1 MINSVTKAL
10 HILTELS
17 NGENEPVTVKMLS
30 DKLDINRTTCQH
42 IIKTLEE
49 NGYAERVSH
58 HDGYILGPEVYF
70 LSRFGKY
77 AENTISVCRPVL
89 RWLYRESGYP
99 VVLSTIKNDKKFIIE
114 YFDDEHQVFGNRENI
129 RYDDIYRTATG
140 RAILAN
146 MNRDDIYN
154 IFQKYGVPEK
164 NMWEEVTSYE
174 ALIRELSKIGR
185 KDVVITR
192 HSFEN
197 PDKMSIGYG
206 CAIYKKS
213 TCIGAVGI
221 ALSMAKNEYAVF
233 NEEEQRIISHLHKAV
248 SEITRRMNYS

>member
-58 HDGYILGPEVYF
+58 HDGYILGPEAYF

-99 VVLSTIKNDKKFIIE
+99 VVLSTIKNDKKIIIE
-114 YFDDEHQVFGNRENI
+114 YFDVVHQVFGNRENI

-146 MNRDDIYN
+146 MNRDEIYN

>member
-1 MINSVTKAL
+1 MINSVEKAL
-10 HILTELS
+10 KILTELS
-17 NGENEPVTVKMLS
+17 NNENEPVTVKNMS
-30 DKLDINRTTCQH
+30 EKLELNRSTCSH

-49 NGYAERVSH
+49 NGFAERISH
-58 HDGYILGPEVYF
+58 HDGYVLGPEAYF
-70 LSRFGKY
+70 LTRFGKY
-77 AENTISVCRPVL
+77 AENTIAICRPVL
-89 RWLYRESGYP
+89 KWLYKKSGYP
-99 VVLSTIKNDKKFIIE
+99 VILATIKNEKKFIIDT
-114 YFDDEHQVFGNRENI
+114 YDDENKIFRNRQNI

-140 RAILAN
+140 RAILAG
-146 MNRDDIYN
+146 MNRDEVYG

-174 ALIRELSKIGR
+174 TLMRELSKISR

-197 PDKMSIGYG
+197 PDMMSIGYG

-213 TCIGAVGI
+213 TCVGAVGI

-233 NEEEQRIISHLHKAV
+233 NEEEQRIISYLHKAV
-248 SEITRRMNYS
+248 AEITRRMNYS

>member
-1 MINSVTKAL
+1 MINSVAKAL

-58 HDGYILGPEVYF
+58 HDGYILGPEAYF

-99 VVLSTIKNDKKFIIE
+99 VILSTIKNDKKFIIE
-114 YFDDEHQVFGNRENI
+114 YFDDEHKVFGNRENI

-146 MNRDDIYN
+146 MNRDEIYN

-206 CAIYKKS
+206 CAIYKNS

-233 NEEEQRIISHLHKAV
+233 NEEEQRIISYLHKAV
-248 SEITRRMNYS
+248 AEITRRLNYS

>member
-58 HDGYILGPEVYF
+58 HDGYILGPEAYF

-114 YFDDEHQVFGNRENI
+114 YFDDEHKVFGNRENI

-146 MNRDDIYN
+146 MNRDEIYN

-174 ALIRELSKIGR
+174 ALIRELSKIGK

-192 HSFEN
+192 HYFEN
-197 PDKMSIGYG
+197 PDRLSIGYG

-248 SEITRRMNYS
+248 AEITRRLNYS